1 MIDYDTMS
9 VHGLERRLI
18 EDHNA
23 RTGDFDAI
31 DAALRKAVIREA
43 SVATLTVTDKASGPY
58 GSSQIYHW
66 DDIANIVAGT
76 YDLIPRNTGE

>member
-1 MIDYDTMS
+1 MTYDTMS

-31 DAALRKAVIREA
+31 DAALRKAVIQEA
-43 SVATLTVTDKASGPY
+43 SVGTMTKTLRQKGSIEWNGPSKRFHE
-58 GSSQIYHW
+58 G
-66 DDIANIVAGT
+66 V
-76 YDLIPRNTGE
+76 YDLIPKEIP